1 MEFPMTLSF
10 GLITPSYAPDFQR
23 CQLLAW
29 TVQEFVKPPFQHYIV
44 VDRCDYHRFKS
55 LANART
61 QIITVESVLPW
72 WIKREPIFR
81 KVWLSLKTPPLRNWI
96 LQQITKIAIAQQL
109 TEDVG
114 IFIDS
119 DVAFVRPF
127 CLERL
132 TKDNQVR
139 LFRNITQNAI
149 QRDMHRKWHESATQ
163 LLGINAIDPNM
174 PDYNVPDYIGN
185 LITWKRHNVQLLC
198 EHLEQQSGK
207 SWMET
212 LGKTWHLSEYV
223 LYGLFVEQVLGERSG
238 HYIAS
243 HNFCHDYWLPEK
255 LDDHALQHWIET
267 VMPEQVAVM
276 ISAKAG
282 ITVDRYEPMLKAAY
296 A

>member
-44 VDRCDYHRFKS
+44 VDRCDYDRFKS
-55 LANART
+55 LANSRT
-61 QIITVESVLPW
+61 QIVTVESALPG

-81 KVWLSLKTPPLRNWI
+81 KVWLSLKTPPLRNWV
-96 LQQITKIAIAQQL
+96 LQQIVKIAIAQQI
-109 TEDVG
+109 TEDVS

-132 TKDNQVR
+132 TDHQHQVR
-139 LFRNITQNAI
+139 LFRHITHNQI
-149 QRDMHRKWHESATQ
+149 QRDMHRKWHESAAQ
-163 LLGINAIDPNM
+163 LLGLESIDPQ
-174 PDYNVPDYIGN
+174 VPDYIGN
-185 LITWKRHNVQLLC
+185 LITWKRDNVKLLC
-198 EHLEQQSGK
+198 ERLEQQSGK
-207 SWMET
+207 GWIET
-212 LGKTWHLSEYV
+212 LGNTWHLSEYV
-223 LYGLFVEQVLGERSG
+223 LYGLFVEQVLGQRSG
-238 HYIAS
+238 HYIDP
-243 HNFCHDYWLPEK
+243 HNFCHDYWFPEK
-255 LDDHALQHWIET
+255 LDDRALQDWLTT
-267 VMPEQVAVM
+267 VNPEQVAVM

-282 ITVDRYEPMLKAAY
+282 IAAAQYAPLLKAAY